1 MLVSVLCWQVS
12 GMVSLWSGER
22 FVDVSDVVLAF
33 LVVEFFVVWDPLDR
47 ECLLYDAFLVDWF
60 DV

>member
-1 MLVSVLCWQVS
+1 
-12 GMVSLWSGER
+12 MVSLWSGER

-47 ECLLYDAFLVDWF
+47 ECLLYDAFPVDWF